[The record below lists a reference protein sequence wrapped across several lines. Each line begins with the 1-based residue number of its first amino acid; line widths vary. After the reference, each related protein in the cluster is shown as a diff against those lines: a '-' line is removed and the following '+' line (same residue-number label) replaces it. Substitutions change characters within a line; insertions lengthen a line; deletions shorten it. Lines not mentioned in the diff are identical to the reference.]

1 MSNNQDSVTPDR
13 IAPDDAI
20 WVCSACGK
28 TAVDRYGEHGAH
40 SPMWDESCMLNAV
53 LCKRGTIIPSA
64 RVISAEPYQ
73 EEDKDGR

>member
-1 MSNNQDSVTPDR
+1 MSNDPVAPDR

-28 TAVDRYGEHGAH
+28 TAVDRFGIIGAA
-40 SPMWDESCMLNAV
+40 SPLWDESCMLNAV
-53 LCKRGTIIPSA
+53 LCKRGTIIPGE
-64 RVISAEPYQ
+64 RVASAESYQ